1 MSKINE
7 VAELVEKGKAKLV
20 GPAVQEAIDEGDD
33 PVAIL
38 NDGMISAMS
47 VVGEKF
53 KNGEIFVPE
62 MLVAARAMKKGVD
75 VLKPHLAGGSA
86 GVAGKMII
94 GTVAGDLHDIGKNL
108 VAMMIESAGFEVIDL
123 GVDVPVEKFIE
134 AVRENPDVKVVGV
147 SALLTTTMPA
157 MKETVEALNKEDFR
171 KMMAVGNEVQSFS
184 NLDADMESRRKWISG
199 CTSLSRLNLRLLME
213 NTLLSCHN
221 CNDFLVKMER
231 CCT

>member
-62 MLVAARAMKKGVD
+62 MLVAARAMKKGVE
-75 VLKPHLAGGSA
+75 VLKPHLASGSTGA
-86 GVAGKMII
+86 LGKVII
-94 GTVAGDLHDIGKNL
+94 ATVSGDLHDIGKNL

-123 GVDVPVEKFIE
+123 GV
-134 AVRENPDVKVVGV
+134 ENPDVKIIAL

-157 MKETVEALNKEDFR
+157 LKETVEALNAADFR
-171 KMMAVGNEVQSFS
+171 GNIKVMVGGAPITEAFAEEIGADGYSD
-184 NLDADMESRRKWISG
+184 DAASAA
-199 CTSLSRLNLRLLME
+199 SLAKKLAA
-213 NTLLSCHN
+213 
-221 CNDFLVKMER
+221 
-231 CCT
+231 